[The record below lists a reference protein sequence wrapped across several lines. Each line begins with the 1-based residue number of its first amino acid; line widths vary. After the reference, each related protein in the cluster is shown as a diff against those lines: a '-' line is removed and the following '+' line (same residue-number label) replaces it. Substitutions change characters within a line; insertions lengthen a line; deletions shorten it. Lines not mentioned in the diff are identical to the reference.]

1 MHFFPPSSNKNV
13 NYLILSSM
21 DLLNRS
27 TTSSNHLLSPP
38 LPTSDSIFSP
48 NFPFKSWK
56 KKTCSSRLSIPNSKK
71 FPLSPIY
78 SPLSWHSRFKLCARL
93 RRPSNRQN
101 YLRKKLTQHK
111 QVSPNS
117 DSQNA
122 TTSPD
127 AANPPGNIIRGTEL
141 ESKSKLLGGN
151 VFWDK
156 LEDWVEQYKKDVEFW
171 GIGTGPIFTIF
182 QDSEAKVER
191 VAVNEDEIF
200 RRSGVDPLLYME
212 GNVKD
217 FTESVNERVSRAK
230 FVARELEN
238 GKDVLPGNSS
248 VVKFVASEAKSDLV
262 NMIQGVSLRPVL
274 QTKLPTVGITVACC
288 VFVILAFKRLFTIK
302 EGKPEYTR
310 SEKEMMRR
318 KLKARLEKEKTRKG
332 MLEVIQDSTE
342 PVTASIERPQ
352 LDKQELMNSILKA
365 GESNDTPISPN
376 YVVVSEDNLSV
387 DVDHKVPE
395 TRALARQVRESEK
408 GDSLPDN
415 SDAKD
420 HQTFNVL
427 SNGEEINQKHGFANR
442 SQVEHPDGYEGK
454 ARDGSGTIEHTS
466 LSEDLE
472 DESGPNTDDASTENA
487 WTQSSQLVSKRF
499 LDGSERPVIEKD
511 VTNLDLHSFDA
522 VQDSEQSKTSNDHL
536 NKASHSSVARK
547 FRVIKSVK
555 EAREYLAK
563 KHDDIGSTFEHEAR
577 TEERVHPFLTELD
590 QKERDVDTSQRSDGS
605 ERPPHTSTL
614 TKIHD
619 SICTPEISSSRRT
632 EYLPTISRHPKIVE
646 GGQQLKD
653 DLGTMRLSETESS
666 AAKLPKETETDIVMS
681 QEEQDDSKP
690 FPLSDSIESLDF
702 SVTCVDSIFGGNQKT
717 PAKEHSSK
725 DVKEPK
731 GEVNLQ
737 LPGNPSGEESKGRN
751 WKLASSMNKENWL
764 EENFHEIEPIVKKI
778 GVGFRDNYM
787 MAKARTND
795 DVNLKADMGQ
805 LMPGEDGNELE
816 WMKNER
822 LREIVFKVREN
833 EMAGR
838 DPFHLMDDE
847 DKIAFYSGLE
857 KKVEQENAKLANLHE
872 WVHSNIENLDYGAD
886 GISLYDPPEKII
898 PRWRGPPVEKIP
910 EFLKN
915 SSAQPKKLVPDN
927 VRKSNI
933 TKQNEEDSLQ
943 LSKESSSGEASA
955 LCNEYTKPQK
965 KTPKT
970 PRTVVEGSDGS
981 VRAGKKSGKEYWQ
994 HTRKWSHGF
1003 LESYNAETDPEV
1015 KAIMRDMGKD
1025 LDRWITEKEIK
1036 EAADLMD
1043 KLPERGQEL
1052 IKEKLNKVKREM
1064 EVFGPQAVV
1073 SKYREYADE
1082 KEEDY
1087 LWWLDLPYV
1096 LCIELYTEQEGEQKI
1111 GLYSLEMAADLE
1123 LDPKQYHV
1131 IAFEDAGDCKNMC
1144 YIIQAHMVMLGNGNA
1159 FVVARP
1165 PKDAFRE
1172 AKSNGFGVSVIRKG
1186 EVQLNVDQSLEEVE
1200 ELIAEIGSK
1209 IYHDK
1214 IMRERSV
1221 DINGLMKGVF
1231 GVRKRVRRKRSRRK
1245 LKKPTSS
1252 L

>member
-1 MHFFPPSSNKNV
+1 
-13 NYLILSSM
+13 M
-21 DLLNRS
+21 DLLNPS
-27 TTSSNHLLSPP
+27 TISSNHPLSPP
-38 LPTSDSIFSP
+38 LPTSGTIFSP

-56 KKTCSSRLSIPNSKK
+56 KKTRSSRLSVPNSKK
-71 FPLSPIY
+71 FPLSPIHLPH
-78 SPLSWHSRFKLCARL
+78 SPHSRFKLCAQF

-101 YLRKKLTQHK
+101 YLRKKLSQHE

-117 DSQNA
+117 DSQTA

-156 LEDWVEQYKKDVEFW
+156 LEDWVEQHKKDVELW
-171 GIGTGPIFTIF
+171 GMGTGPIFTIF
-182 QDSEAKVER
+182 KDSDAKVER
-191 VAVNEDEIF
+191 VVVNEDEIF
-200 RRSGVDPLLYME
+200 RRTGVDPLLYKD
-212 GNVKD
+212 GNVEY
-217 FTESVNERVSRAK
+217 FTELVNERISHAK

-238 GKDVLPGNSS
+238 GNDVLPGNSS
-248 VVKFVASEAKSDLV
+248 VVKYVASEAKSI
-262 NMIQGVSLRPVL
+262 NMIQGVSLKPVL

-288 VFVILAFKRLFTIK
+288 VFVILALRRLFTVK
-302 EGKPEYTR
+302 ESKPEYTR

-318 KLKARLEKEKTRKG
+318 KLKARLEKEKMRKG
-332 MLEVIQDSTE
+332 VVEVIQDSTE
-342 PVTASIERPQ
+342 LVAASIERPQ

-365 GESNDTPISPN
+365 DESNNTPVPPK

-387 DVDHKVPE
+387 DVDNKIQE
-395 TRALARQVRESEK
+395 TRALARQVQESEK

-415 SDAKD
+415 SHAKD
-420 HQTFNVL
+420 HQTFSVL
-427 SNGEEINQKHGFANR
+427 TNEEEINKKHGFANR
-442 SQVEHPDGYEGK
+442 PQVEHPDGYEGQ
-454 ARDGSGTIEHTS
+454 ARDSSGTSEHTS
-466 LSEDLE
+466 LSDDLG
-472 DESGPNTDDASTENA
+472 DESGPNTNETSTENG
-487 WTQSSQLVSKRF
+487 WSQSSQLISKKF
-499 LDGSERPVIEKD
+499 LDGSERTMTEKD
-511 VTNLDLHSFDA
+511 VINLDFHSFDA
-522 VQDSEQSKTSNDHL
+522 EQDGEQSKITNDHL
-536 NKASHSSVARK
+536 SKASHSSVARK

-563 KHDDIGSTFEHEAR
+563 QHDNVESTFEHEAR
-577 TEERVHPFLTELD
+577 TEEQVHPLLTELD
-590 QKERDVDTSQRSDGS
+590 QKERDVDTSQRLD
-605 ERPPHTSTL
+605 RRDRVPNTSTL

-619 SICTPEISSSRRT
+619 SVCRHEKSSSRRT
-632 EYLPTISRHPKIVE
+632 EYLPTITRHPKVVK

-653 DLGTMRLSETESS
+653 DLGSMRLSETESL
-666 AAKLPKETETDIVMS
+666 AKLPKETETDIVMS

-690 FPLSDSIESLDF
+690 FPLSDSIEPLDF
-702 SVTCVDSIFGGNQKT
+702 SVTCIDSTFQGTQKT
-717 PAKEHSSK
+717 PAKENSSK

-737 LPGNPSGEESKGRN
+737 LPENPSSAESKGRN
-751 WKLASSMNKENWL
+751 QKLVSSVNKENWI

-787 MAKARTND
+787 MAKAKTND
-795 DVNLKADMGQ
+795 DVNLKTNLSQ
-805 LMPGEDGNELE
+805 LMPDENGNELE
-816 WMKNER
+816 WMKDDR
-822 LREIVFKVREN
+822 LRDIVFKVREN

-838 DPFHLMDDE
+838 DPFHLMDDA
-847 DKIAFYSGLE
+847 DKLAFYSGLE
-857 KKVEQENAKLANLHE
+857 KTVEQENVKLANLHE

-898 PRWRGPPVEKIP
+898 PRWKGPPVEKIP

-915 SSAQPKKLVPDN
+915 STAQRKELVPEN
-927 VRKSNI
+927 VRKSII

-955 LCNEYTKPQK
+955 LCNQYIKPQNK
-965 KTPKT
+965 SPKT

-994 HTRKWSHGF
+994 HTRRWSQGF

-1036 EAADLMD
+1036 EAAELMD

-1073 SKYREYADE
+1073 TKYREYADE

-1144 YIIQAHMVMLGNGNA
+1144 CIIQAHMEMLGKGNA
-1159 FVVARP
+1159 FVIAQP

-1172 AKSNGFGVSVIRKG
+1172 AKANGFGVSVIRKG
-1186 EVQLNVDQSLEEVE
+1186 EVQFNVDQSLEEVE

-1209 IYHDK
+1209 MYHDA

-1221 DINGLMKGVF
+1221 DINTLMKGVF
-1231 GVRKRVRRKRSRRK
+1231 GLKKRVRRKRSKRK

-1252 L
+1252 